1 MGKFWG
7 KGGGMA
13 LIPGVKVLLGFEL
26 INDTMI
32 RIQGFQQGIGE
43 EQRARKDM
51 RSRGQG
57 SREKGI
63 EERAVRRDP
72 TRMVSSLHCLILV
85 GLVVVADRKAQAHEN
100 CSNAGQAQAHAE
112 V

>member
-1 MGKFWG
+1 MHFHGPANQSLD
-7 KGGGMA
+7 MCC
-13 LIPGVKVLLGFEL
+13 VRVLLGFEL

-72 TRMVSSLHCLILV
+72 TRMVFSLRY
-85 GLVVVADRKAQAHEN
+85 D
-100 CSNAGQAQAHAE
+100 
-112 V
+112 